1 MCKRRVRG
9 IRFIIVFLISIS
21 LFFSLSNY
29 ANYVDQLE
37 YLFVDREQLTDEE
50 FEKIDLCEKFI
61 SLQVAIGKQLN
72 KKTLEQIIKLTGIDS
87 ITLKLTNIYEFKY
100 FFKVTLF
107 QR

>member
-1 MCKRRVRG
+1 M
-9 IRFIIVFLISIS
+9 
-21 LFFSLSNY
+21 
-29 ANYVDQLE
+29 DQLE
-37 YLFVDREQLTDEE
+37 YLFVDREQLTDEQ

-87 ITLKLTNIYEFKY
+87 ITLKLTNIYEIKY